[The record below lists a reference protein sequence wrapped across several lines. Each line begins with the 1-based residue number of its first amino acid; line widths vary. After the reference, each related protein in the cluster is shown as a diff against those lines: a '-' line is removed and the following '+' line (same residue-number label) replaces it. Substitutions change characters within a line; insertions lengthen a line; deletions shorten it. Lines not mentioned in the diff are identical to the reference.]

1 MRRGPVV
8 TVLLVSALLASPARA
23 AEGVEAL
30 LRQRAEAFVAAMN
43 AGDRAALEAFARDHL
58 ESRVA
63 REGSAGRFADRMVEA
78 RAELGA
84 VERHSVQVLRGGALV
99 FVYCKHAK
107 SGAWQNYQFRVAAGD
122 DHRLQLVFRAVA
134 IEPLE
139 RPGAPLGSDE
149 ADRWLG
155 RLQARLEEQQ
165 PFSGIAL
172 VRSRGREAYSLVKGT
187 ADAAKG
193 APVTRSSR
201 FGMASGSKM
210 FTAVAVLQLA
220 QRGRLSLA
228 DPLAKHL
235 PGFANPEF
243 AKRATLHQLLTHT
256 AGAGNYWDDAY
267 EREWDRITELRQML
281 PFVLAH
287 LGESPPGEFSY
298 SNSGY
303 VLLGLVVEAVSGT
316 SYYDYVRKNVFEPAG
331 MASTGFPV
339 RRDARPDEALP
350 YEPEMDAGA
359 VKPGVYVPVTL
370 GARGSSAGGASTTA
384 DDLLRFVD
392 ALRKGVLLDP
402 AHLDLMT
409 RGHVRYG
416 GPDSWYGYGT
426 IVEKDRGVSSWGHG
440 GMARGTQFELKV
452 YPERDA
458 VVLVMSNYNTIA
470 GPELASA
477 LDHLVRNPER

>member
-1 MRRGPVV
+1 MPRGPVV
-8 TVLLVSALLASPARA
+8 AVLLLSTLLSSPARA
-23 AEGVEAL
+23 VEPVEAL
-30 LRQRAEAFVAAMN
+30 LRQRAEAFVGAMS
-43 AGDRAALEAFARDHL
+43 AGDRTTLEAFARDHL

-63 REGSAGRFADRMVEA
+63 REGIAGRFADRMIET
-78 RAELGA
+78 RTELGP

-107 SGAWQNYQFRVAAGD
+107 SGAWQNYQFRVVAGD

-139 RPGAPLGSDE
+139 RPGAPLGSEE

-155 RLQARLEEQQ
+155 RFQARLEEQQ

-172 VRSRGREAYSLVKGT
+172 VRSRGREAYSLVKGK
-187 ADAAKG
+187 ADATNG
-193 APVTRSSR
+193 VPVTRRSR

-235 PGFANPEF
+235 PGFPNPEF

-287 LGESPPGEFSY
+287 LGASPAGEFSY

-303 VLLGLVVEAVSGT
+303 VLLGLVIEAVSGT
-316 SYYDYVRKNVFEPAG
+316 SYYDYVRKSVFEPAG

-339 RRDARPDEALP
+339 RTDATPDEALP

-402 AHLDLMT
+402 AHLELMT

-416 GPDSWYGYGT
+416 GADSWYGYGT
-426 IVEKDRGVSSWGHG
+426 IVEKDRGVLSWGHG

-458 VVLVMSNYNTIA
+458 VMLVLSNYNTIA
-470 GPELASA
+470 GPEMASA

>member
-1 MRRGPVV
+1 MRRAAVV
-8 TVLLVSALLASPARA
+8 PALLLSMLAASRARA
-23 AEGVEAL
+23 AEPVEAL

-43 AGDRAALEAFARDHL
+43 AGDRAPLEAFARDHL

-63 REGSAGRFADRMVEA
+63 REGHAGRFADRMIET

-84 VERHSVQVLRGGALV
+84 IERHSVQVLRGGALV
-99 FVYCKHAK
+99 FVYGKHAK
-107 SGAWQNYQFRVAAGD
+107 GGAWQNYQFRVVAGD
-122 DHRLQLVFRAVA
+122 GHRLQLVFRAVA
-134 IEPLE
+134 VEPLE
-139 RPGAPLGSDE
+139 RPGAPLVSDE
-149 ADRWLG
+149 AGRWLG
-155 RLQARLEEQQ
+155 QFQARLEAQQ

-172 VRSRGREAYSLVKGT
+172 VRSRGREAYALVKGT
-187 ADAAKG
+187 ADAAKR
-193 APVTRSSR
+193 APVTRRSR

-210 FTAVAVLQLA
+210 FTAVGILQLA
-220 QRGRLSLA
+220 QRGRLSLG
-228 DPLAKHL
+228 DPLGKHL
-235 PGFANPEF
+235 PGFPNPEF
-243 AKRATLHQLLTHT
+243 AKRATIHQLLTHT

-267 EREWDRITELRQML
+267 EKEWDRITELRQML
-281 PFVLAH
+281 PFVLGH
-287 LGESPPGEFSY
+287 LGEQPAGEFSY

-303 VLLGLVVEAVSGT
+303 VLLGLVIEAVSGT
-316 SYYDYVRKNVFEPAG
+316 GYYDYVRTHVLEPAG
-331 MASTGFPV
+331 MASTGFPA
-339 RRDARPDEALP
+339 RTDATPDRALP

-370 GARGSSAGGASTTA
+370 GARGSSAGGASTTV

-392 ALRKGVLLDP
+392 ALRGGVLLDA

-426 IVEKDRGVSSWGHG
+426 IVEKDRGVLSWGHG

-458 VVLVMSNYNTIA
+458 VLVVMSNYNTIA
-470 GPELASA
+470 GPEMASA